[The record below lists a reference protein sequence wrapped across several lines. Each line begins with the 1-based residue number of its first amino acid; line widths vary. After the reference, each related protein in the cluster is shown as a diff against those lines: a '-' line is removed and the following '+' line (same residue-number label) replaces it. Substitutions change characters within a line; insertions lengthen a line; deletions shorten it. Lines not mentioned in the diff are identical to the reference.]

1 MTRRSLLHGILNNLA
16 IRASERP
23 EASGPF
29 STRRHPGAGH
39 TMVVEVT
46 KMHVLVV
53 YATKYGATKG
63 IAERIGRKLAE
74 CDHHA
79 TVVSASDSV
88 DALDGY
94 DAYVIGSAVF
104 IGSWL
109 KEGSAFVRR
118 NHAVLAKR
126 PVWLFSSGPIG
137 TRSVDDQGRDVRDAA
152 VPKEI
157 TEFKPLIQ
165 ARDHHV
171 FYGAFD
177 PAKLSFTHRMVC
189 SMPALKKL
197 LVEGDFRDWNEIDGW
212 AESIATSLSPVG
224 VS

>member
-1 MTRRSLLHGILNNLA
+1 VGQLVQC
-16 IRASERP
+16 ERP
-23 EASGPF
+23 DAEGTI
-29 STRRHPGAGH
+29 STRRHHGAGR
-39 TMVVEVT
+39 TMVEEVT

-79 TVVSASDSV
+79 TVVSAGDSV
-88 DALDGY
+88 GPLGSY
-94 DAYVIGSAVF
+94 DAFVIGSAVF

-109 KEGSAFVRR
+109 KEASAFVRR
-118 NHAVLAKR
+118 NHAVLAHR

-137 TRSVDDQGRDVRDAA
+137 TRSVDDQGRDVREAA

-157 TEFKPLIQ
+157 GEFNPLIH

-177 PAKLSFTHRMVC
+177 PTKLSFTHRMVC

-197 LVEGDFRDWNEIDGW
+197 LVEGDFRDWNEIDRW
-212 AESIATSLSPVG
+212 AESISTSLSPVA